1 MKKND
6 LSLLWSLFSFFR
18 GDLLF
23 GSISV
28 YTEVETKRERF
39 IGGKGGGDAVRGQ
52 IRWEGTAPA
61 GTVARWPKIL
71 QNNFKDM

>member
-39 IGGKGGGDAVRGQ
+39 IGGKGGGDGGENGGEEEE
-52 IRWEGTAPA
+52 EG
-61 GTVARWPKIL
+61 
-71 QNNFKDM
+71 FF